1 MKKPARLRRPRTSPA
16 ASPRPR
22 RLPLPRRPLEWGL
35 AIVAI
40 ALVVIA
46 ITSLGTGSSSSSAAT
61 KRTTTVGKGVV
72 QSTVSGNGT
81 LEPAQKV
88 ELGFGASGEVTA
100 IRVKAGQTVTK
111 GEVLAEVDSSSA
123 RASLAAAEAQL
134 IEAEEAVE
142 SAEEAEEEESE
153 EVDYEGG
160 ATMEL
165 VALTA
170 AEGTVPAATEGE
182 AAAPEGESE
191 AEEEASATKKAKEEL
206 AKARREAAK
215 AKREAAKA
223 EAEAAKSQAAASK
236 EAGSGAT
243 SGGEAA
249 SSGSVGA
256 SSAGGETS
264 TGGEATSGAS
274 SGGESTSSG
283 TSAAGGESA
292 SSAAGG
298 SSISLPTAE
307 ANLLSAE
314 LSVKSARQEVR
325 ETTLRAPISGTIAQ
339 VSGSVG
345 ETVSGGS
352 SSGGDSEGSA
362 LGATGEESGGGTSE
376 AFIVLAQ
383 LHRLKMEVSF
393 SEADIGKVREGQT
406 ATVAIDSMEG
416 TELAGKVTKLSVLP
430 SEGSSSVVEYP
441 ATILLTQSAKGL
453 RAGMSASAEVVV
465 EQVKNAL
472 TVPSEAISQAAGGK
486 SVTVEEDGKEVT
498 KTVTTGLVGDETTEV
513 MSGVKAGQ
521 TLVLPE
527 VTVASAS
534 TEGTAGGTEEKSAAG
549 GGTFAFPG
557 GGGTGGPPGVGGP

>member
-1 MKKPARLRRPRTSPA
+1 VKKPARLRRPRNSPA
-16 ASPRPR
+16 ARRRPR

-35 AIVAI
+35 AIVAV

-142 SAEEAEEEESE
+142 SAAEAEEEESE

-160 ATMEL
+160 ARMEL
-165 VALTA
+165 VALTST
-170 AEGTVPAATEGE
+170 EGTVPTTTEGE
-182 AAAPEGESE
+182 VAAPEGGAESE
-191 AEEEASATKKAKEEL
+191 AEDEASATKKAREEL

-223 EAEAAKSQAAASK
+223 KAEAAKSQAAASK
-236 EAGSGAT
+236 EAGSG
-243 SGGEAA
+243 
-249 SSGSVGA
+249 
-256 SSAGGETS
+256 
-264 TGGEATSGAS
+264 EATSGAATEAESTPSTSSGATS
-274 SGGESTSSG
+274 SGGEST
-283 TSAAGGESA
+283 

-472 TVPSEAISQAAGGK
+472 TVPSEAISRAAGGK
-486 SVTVEEDGKEVT
+486 SVTVEEDGVEVT
-498 KTVTTGLVGDETTEV
+498 KTVTAGLVGDETTEV

-534 TEGTAGGTEEKSAAG
+534 TEGTAGGAEEKSAAG

-557 GGGTGGPPGVGGP
+557 GGGTGGPPSFGGP

>member
-1 MKKPARLRRPRTSPA
+1 VKKPARLSQPRISRPGRRL
-16 ASPRPR
+16 

-35 AIVAI
+35 AIVAV
-40 ALVVIA
+40 ALVAIA
-46 ITSLGTGSSSSSAAT
+46 ITSLGTSSSSSSAAT
-61 KRTTTVGKGVV
+61 KRTATVGKGIV

-88 ELGFGASGEVTA
+88 ELAFGASGEVTA
-100 IRVKAGQTVTK
+100 IRAKAGQKVTK

-123 RASLAAAEAQL
+123 RASLASAEAQL

-142 SAEEAEEEESE
+142 TAAEAEEEESE
-153 EVDYEGG
+153 EVAYEGG
-160 ATMEL
+160 ARTVFVGLMSEDG
-165 VALTA
+165 TGA
-170 AEGTVPAATEGE
+170 AKADEAEKQAATEKE
-182 AAAPEGESE
+182 AAEEAAPEKEEQQKEPVEKEEKTTPTEAREEVEEEQSE
-191 AEEEASATKKAKEEL
+191 VKEELPEASAPTD
-206 AKARREAAK
+206 
-215 AKREAAKA
+215 
-223 EAEAAKSQAAASK
+223 
-236 EAGSGAT
+236 GA
-243 SGGEAA
+243 SGG
-249 SSGSVGA
+249 GSETGGAETGA
-256 SSAGGETS
+256 SGGV
-264 TGGEATSGAS
+264 
-274 SGGESTSSG
+274 
-283 TSAAGGESA
+283 
-292 SSAAGG
+292 
-298 SSISLPTAE
+298 SLPTAE

-325 ETTLRAPISGTIAQ
+325 ETTLRAPISGTIAS

-352 SSGGDSEGSA
+352 GGGNSEGLSPS
-362 LGATGEESGGGTSE
+362 ATGEEEGGGTES
-376 AFIVLAQ
+376 FMVLAQ

-393 SEADIGKVREGQT
+393 SETDIGKVRKGQT

-486 SVTVEEDGKEVT
+486 TVTVEEDGKEVT
-498 KTVTTGLVGDETTEV
+498 KTVTTGLAGDETTEV

-521 TLVLPE
+521 TLVLRE
-527 VTVASAS
+527 ATVAAAS
-534 TEGTAGGTEEKSAAG
+534 EGSG
-549 GGTFAFPG
+549 GGSLEELRASRGAGTFTFPG
-557 GGGTGGPPGVGGP
+557 GATGGPPAGGAALFGGGQ